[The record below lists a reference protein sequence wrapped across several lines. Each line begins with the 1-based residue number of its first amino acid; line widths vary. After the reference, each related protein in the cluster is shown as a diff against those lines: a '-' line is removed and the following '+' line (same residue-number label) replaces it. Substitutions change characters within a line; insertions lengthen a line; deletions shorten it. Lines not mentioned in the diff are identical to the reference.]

1 MKTIFIVDDNHT
13 NLAMAKAALDG
24 TYSAYAMSS
33 AARMFKLAEKIMPD
47 LILLDIDMPDMDGFE
62 AMRELKKDRRL
73 QDVPVIFL
81 TSRNDSEAEIRGFE
95 MGALDFI
102 NKDFSPPVLIRRIET
117 HIETDR
123 LIKESQ
129 QALRDVNNATISIIS
144 NMVENRDKVTGEHV
158 ERTQVYLK
166 LLIDELLRSGS
177 YVDEISTW
185 DLSLLLP
192 SAQLHDVGKISISDV
207 ILNKPN
213 KLTNDEFDLIKH
225 HCTVGEEII
234 DYIISKT
241 KNDKFLL
248 YAKRFA
254 GYHHEKWDGTGYPR
268 GLAGDE
274 IPLEGR
280 IMALVDVY
288 DALVSQRPYKKSLTH
303 ENAVEIIKQCD
314 GTHFDPKVVRAFL
327 NAADDFWAEL
337 VLNEKQESL
346 I

>member
-13 NLAMAKAALDG
+13 NLATAKAALDN
-24 TYSAYAMSS
+24 TYRAFAMSS
-33 AARMFKLAEKIMPD
+33 AARMFKLAEKIKPD
-47 LILLDIDMPDMDGFE
+47 LILLDIDMPEMDGFE
-62 AMRELKKDRRL
+62 TMLEIQKDSRL
-73 QDVPVIFL
+73 SDVPVIFL
-81 TSRNDSEAEIRGFE
+81 TSRNDAEAEIRGFE

-102 NKDFSPPVLIRRIET
+102 HKAFSPPVLIRRIET

-129 QALRDVNNATISIIS
+129 QALRDLNNATISIIS
-144 NMVENRDKVTGEHV
+144 NMVESRDKVTGEHI

-166 LLIDELLRSGS
+166 LLIDELLSSGC
-177 YVDEISTW
+177 YVDEISAW
-185 DLSLLLP
+185 DLELLLP

-213 KLTNDEFDLIKH
+213 KLTRDEFDLIKH

-241 KNDKFLL
+241 KNDQFLL
-248 YAKRFA
+248 HAKRFA

-268 GLAGDE
+268 GLAAEE

-280 IMALVDVY
+280 IMAVVDVY
-288 DALVSQRPYKKSLTH
+288 DALVSERPYKERLSH

-314 GTHFDPKVVRAFL
+314 GTHFDPKVVSAFL
-327 NAADDFWAEL
+327 GAADDFWAEL
-337 VLNEKQESL
+337 ITVQV
-346 I
+346 